1 MGKPSKQ
8 SPLGGSGDAM
18 SLHSNVPAYRDQSV
32 SPAGAPG
39 SSSNF
44 RGASHG
50 LNDDDDDIPRLD
62 ADNDDLP
69 PMYTD
74 VAESN
79 ALLAPYQTPAPA
91 VDDPSTTFPIFSVNA
106 SNSSEIYIDPRLD
119 ASPELLE
126 RHIIARAQAPPR
138 LAVQVKGTHRE
149 MVEEHGKKERRSVID
164 FDVSIDLTPYLYH
177 DVATRQSWSELDTVD
192 NLEKA
197 KRGTVFARRS
207 PVAVSGAFGLD
218 AEKPSLREWVHRY
231 CAGSSSGLKAFVL
244 RRRVVGLDRE
254 YLRDRLIHLVRT
266 TNYQGDVSVY
276 FPYHGETV
284 SVYNECRINHWRATR
299 WIRVV
304 CYVTLT
310 FLLAWPYLFFRTKR
324 FETVFATWH
333 FSRPGSHANAKEYV
347 SLSEEQLFGLWASAI
362 HTAVLHKRQCL
373 LDQQD
378 LVNSQRAGP
387 VTTGNAAVDTGVNF
401 VMAGIRAMNEV
412 NRQMGWGYDR

>member
-8 SPLGGSGDAM
+8 SPLGDDAV
-18 SLHSNVPAYRDQSV
+18 SLHSNVPAYRDRSV

-44 RGASHG
+44 RGAGHG
-50 LNDDDDDIPRLD
+50 LNEDDDDVLQLD
-62 ADNDDLP
+62 AAADDDDLP

-79 ALLAPYQTPAPA
+79 ALLAPSQPPAPA
-91 VDDPSTTFPIFSVNA
+91 VYDPSIMVPIFSVDP
-106 SNSSEIYIDPRLD
+106 SNGNETYIDPRLD

-126 RHIIARAQAPPR
+126 RHIKAWAQTPPR
-138 LAVQVKGTHRE
+138 LSVQVKGTHRE
-149 MVEEHGKKERRSVID
+149 MVERHGKKERTDVID
-164 FDVSIDLTPYLYH
+164 FDVSVDLTPYLYK
-177 DVATRQSWSELDTVD
+177 DVATLQSWSELYTVENMD
-192 NLEKA
+192 KA
-197 KRGTVFARRS
+197 KRGTVFARRA
-207 PVAVSGAFGLD
+207 PAAASGALSLD
-218 AEKPSLREWVHRY
+218 AQKPSLLEWVHRY

-254 YLRDRLIHLVRT
+254 HLRDRLIHLVRT
-266 TNYQGDVSVY
+266 TNYQGDVRVY

-299 WIRVV
+299 WIRII

-324 FETVFATWH
+324 FETVFVEWP
-333 FSRPGSHANAKEYV
+333 FSRLGSRNGRDYA
-347 SLSEEQLFGLWASAI
+347 SLSEEQFFGLWAPAI
-362 HTAVLHKRQCL
+362 HTAVLNKRQCL

-378 LVNSQRAGP
+378 LANSHQAGP
-387 VTTGNAAVDTGVNF
+387 LATGNAAVDTGVNF
-401 VMAGIRAMNEV
+401 VMSGIRAMNEV